1 MTNLQTEQRFFSSKW
16 ANSSNLIN
24 FTLFRSSELKFKCLV
39 QSLVL
44 STILFTSTAALAE
57 LKIGFVQ
64 VDKILQEAP
73 QTIESN
79 KKLEKEFSSRTD
91 KLKAD
96 VKSLKDKEAAFAKD
110 ALTMKESERDNKEK
124 SLSQL
129 RVDVQRK
136 ERELREDI
144 NIRRNE
150 ELGGLQEQINKAVTS
165 VAKAEGFDLVLYN
178 GVAYASEKI
187 DITDKI
193 LKSLGKK

>member
-1 MTNLQTEQRFFSSKW
+1 MKYKFLAFV
-16 ANSSNLIN
+16 A
-24 FTLFRSSELKFKCLV
+24 LFLASLSVYADLKV
-39 QSLVL
+39 
-44 STILFTSTAALAE
+44 
-57 LKIGFVQ
+57 GFVQ

-91 KLKAD
+91 KLKTD
-96 VKSLKDKEAAFAKD
+96 IKTLKEKEAAFSKD
-110 ALTMKESERDNKEK
+110 VLTMKESERATREK
-124 SLSQL
+124 GLAQF
-129 RVDVQRK
+129 RVDIQRT
-136 ERELREDI
+136 ERELKEDI

>member
-1 MTNLQTEQRFFSSKW
+1 MKLKSLVFV
-16 ANSSNLIN
+16 
-24 FTLFRSSELKFKCLV
+24 TLFFASISVYADLKV
-39 QSLVL
+39 
-44 STILFTSTAALAE
+44 
-57 LKIGFVQ
+57 GFVQ

-79 KKLEKEFSSRTD
+79 KKLEKEFSARTD

-96 VKSLKDKEAAFAKD
+96 VKALKDKEAAFSKD
-110 ALTMKESERDNKEK
+110 ALTMKDSERDTKEK
-124 SLSQL
+124 ALSQI

-165 VAKAEGFDLVLYN
+165 VAKAESFDLVLYN

>member
-1 MTNLQTEQRFFSSKW
+1 MEPIGS
-16 ANSSNLIN
+16 
-24 FTLFRSSELKFKCLV
+24 FKV
-39 QSLVL
+39 
-44 STILFTSTAALAE
+44 
-57 LKIGFVQ
+57 
-64 VDKILQEAP
+64 
-73 QTIESN
+73 N
-79 KKLEKEFSSRTD
+79 
-91 KLKAD
+91 
-96 VKSLKDKEAAFAKD
+96 VKSLKERESSFSKD
-110 ALTMKESERDNKEK
+110 ALTMKESERDSKEK

>member
-1 MTNLQTEQRFFSSKW
+1 LKYKYKFLTFV
-16 ANSSNLIN
+16 
-24 FTLFRSSELKFKCLV
+24 TLF
-39 QSLVL
+39 
-44 STILFTSTAALAE
+44 LASVSAYAD

-79 KKLEKEFSSRTD
+79 KKLEKEFSARTE

-96 VKSLKDKEAAFAKD
+96 VKALKEKEAAFAKD
-110 ALTMKESERDNKEK
+110 ALTMKDSERDTKDK
-124 SLSQL
+124 ALAQL
-129 RVDVQRK
+129 RVDAQRK

-165 VAKAEGFDLVLYN
+165 VAKAEAYDLVVYN

>member
-1 MTNLQTEQRFFSSKW
+1 MKYKFLAF
-16 ANSSNLIN
+16 L
-24 FTLFRSSELKFKCLV
+24 TLFVASVSAYADLKV
-39 QSLVL
+39 
-44 STILFTSTAALAE
+44 
-57 LKIGFVQ
+57 GFVQ

-79 KKLEKEFSSRTD
+79 KKLEKEFSARTD

-96 VKSLKDKEAAFAKD
+96 VKALKEKEAAFSKD
-110 ALTMKESERDNKEK
+110 ALTMKDSDRDAKDK
-124 SLSQL
+124 ALSQL

-165 VAKAEGFDLVLYN
+165 VAKAENFDLVLYN

>member
-1 MTNLQTEQRFFSSKW
+1 MKYKFLAFATFFL
-16 ANSSNLIN
+16 A
-24 FTLFRSSELKFKCLV
+24 
-39 QSLVL
+39 SLSVY
-44 STILFTSTAALAE
+44 AE
-57 LKIGFVQ
+57 LKVGFVQ

-96 VKSLKDKEAAFAKD
+96 VKALKERESSFSKD
-110 ALTMKESERDNKEK
+110 ALTMKDSERGTKEK

-129 RVDVQRK
+129 RVDVQRI

>member
-1 MTNLQTEQRFFSSKW
+1 M
-16 ANSSNLIN
+16 
-24 FTLFRSSELKFKCLV
+24 KFKFLTFV
-39 QSLVL
+39 AMFLASLSVY
-44 STILFTSTAALAE
+44 AD
-57 LKIGFVQ
+57 LKVGFVQ
-64 VDKILQEAP
+64 VDRILQEAP

-96 VKSLKDKEAAFAKD
+96 VKALKERESSFSKD
-110 ALTMKESERDNKEK
+110 ALTMKESERDTKEK

-165 VAKAEGFDLVLYN
+165 VSKAEGFDLVLYN

>member
-1 MTNLQTEQRFFSSKW
+1 MKYKFLAFVTMFF
-16 ANSSNLIN
+16 I
-24 FTLFRSSELKFKCLV
+24 
-39 QSLVL
+39 SLSVYAD
-44 STILFTSTAALAE
+44 I
-57 LKIGFVQ
+57 KVGFVQ

-96 VKSLKDKEAAFAKD
+96 VKSLKERESSFSKD
-110 ALTMKESERDNKEK
+110 ALTMKESERDTKEK

>member
-1 MTNLQTEQRFFSSKW
+1 MKYKFLAF
-16 ANSSNLIN
+16 A
-24 FTLFRSSELKFKCLV
+24 TLFLA
-39 QSLVL
+39 SLSVY
-44 STILFTSTAALAE
+44 AE
-57 LKIGFVQ
+57 LKVGFVQ

-96 VKSLKDKEAAFAKD
+96 VKALKERESSFSKD
-110 ALTMKESERDNKEK
+110 ALTMKDSERGTKEK

-129 RVDVQRK
+129 RVDVQRI

-150 ELGGLQEQINKAVTS
+150 ELGGLQEQINKAVTAVS
-165 VAKAEGFDLVLYN
+165 KAEGFDLVLYN

>member
-1 MTNLQTEQRFFSSKW
+1 MKYKFLAF
-16 ANSSNLIN
+16 A
-24 FTLFRSSELKFKCLV
+24 TLFLA
-39 QSLVL
+39 SLSVY
-44 STILFTSTAALAE
+44 AE
-57 LKIGFVQ
+57 LKVGFVQ
-64 VDKILQEAP
+64 VDKILQQAP

-96 VKSLKDKEAAFAKD
+96 VKALKERESSFSKD
-110 ALTMKESERDNKEK
+110 ALTMKDSERGTKEK
-124 SLSQL
+124 TLSQL
-129 RVDVQRK
+129 RVDVQRM

-165 VAKAEGFDLVLYN
+165 VSKEEGFDLVLYN

>member
-1 MTNLQTEQRFFSSKW
+1 MKFKSL
-16 ANSSNLIN
+16 ALA
-24 FTLFRSSELKFKCLV
+24 TLFFA
-39 QSLVL
+39 SLNVYAD
-44 STILFTSTAALAE
+44 I
-57 LKIGFVQ
+57 KVGFVQ

-79 KKLEKEFSSRTD
+79 KKLEKEFSARTD

-96 VKSLKDKEAAFAKD
+96 VKALKDKEAAFSKD
-110 ALTMKESERDNKEK
+110 ALTMKDSERDTKEK
-124 SLSQL
+124 ALSQM

-165 VAKAEGFDLVLYN
+165 VAKAESFDLVLYN

>member
-1 MTNLQTEQRFFSSKW
+1 MKFKSL
-16 ANSSNLIN
+16 ALA
-24 FTLFRSSELKFKCLV
+24 TLFLA
-39 QSLVL
+39 SLNVYAD
-44 STILFTSTAALAE
+44 I
-57 LKIGFVQ
+57 KVGFVQ

-79 KKLEKEFSSRTD
+79 KKLEKEFSARTE

-96 VKSLKDKEAAFAKD
+96 VKALKDKEAAFSKD
-110 ALTMKESERDNKEK
+110 VLTMKDSERDTKEK
-124 SLSQL
+124 ALSQM

-150 ELGGLQEQINKAVTS
+150 ELGGLQEQINKAVVS
-165 VAKAEGFDLVLYN
+165 VAKAESFDLVLYN

>member
-1 MTNLQTEQRFFSSKW
+1 MKYKFLAF
-16 ANSSNLIN
+16 A
-24 FTLFRSSELKFKCLV
+24 TLLLASLSVYADLKV
-39 QSLVL
+39 
-44 STILFTSTAALAE
+44 
-57 LKIGFVQ
+57 GFVQ

-96 VKSLKDKEAAFAKD
+96 VKALKERESSFSKD
-110 ALTMKESERDNKEK
+110 ALTMKESERDTKEK

>member
-1 MTNLQTEQRFFSSKW
+1 
-16 ANSSNLIN
+16 
-24 FTLFRSSELKFKCLV
+24 LKYKFLAV
-39 QSLVL
+39 
-44 STILFTSTAALAE
+44 AALFCASLSAFAD
-57 LKIGFVQ
+57 LKVGFVQ

-79 KKLEKEFSSRTD
+79 KKLEKEFSARTD

-96 VKSLKDKEAAFAKD
+96 VKALKDKEAAFSKD
-110 ALTMKESERDNKEK
+110 ALTMKESERDAKDK

-165 VAKAEGFDLVLYN
+165 VAKAESFDLVLYN

>member
-1 MTNLQTEQRFFSSKW
+1 MKYKFL
-16 ANSSNLIN
+16 AVA
-24 FTLFRSSELKFKCLV
+24 TLFLTSLSAYADLKV
-39 QSLVL
+39 
-44 STILFTSTAALAE
+44 
-57 LKIGFVQ
+57 GFVQ

-79 KKLEKEFSSRTD
+79 KKLEKEFSARTD

-96 VKSLKDKEAAFAKD
+96 VKSLKERESSFSKD
-110 ALTMKESERDNKEK
+110 ALTMKESERDSKEK

-165 VAKAEGFDLVLYN
+165 VAKAESFDLVLYN

>member
-1 MTNLQTEQRFFSSKW
+1 MKY
-16 ANSSNLIN
+16 
-24 FTLFRSSELKFKCLV
+24 KFLAFA
-39 QSLVL
+39 
-44 STILFTSTAALAE
+44 ILFLASSSLYAD
-57 LKIGFVQ
+57 LKVGFVQ

-79 KKLEKEFSSRTD
+79 KKLEKEFSARTD

-96 VKSLKDKEAAFAKD
+96 VKSLKERESSFSKD
-110 ALTMKESERDNKEK
+110 ALTMKDSERDTKEK

>member
-1 MTNLQTEQRFFSSKW
+1 MKFKSLAF
-16 ANSSNLIN
+16 A
-24 FTLFRSSELKFKCLV
+24 TLFLASLSACADLKD
-39 QSLVL
+39 
-44 STILFTSTAALAE
+44 
-57 LKIGFVQ
+57 GFVQ

-79 KKLEKEFSSRTD
+79 KKLEKEFSARTD

-96 VKSLKDKEAAFAKD
+96 VKALKEKEAAFSKD
-110 ALTMKESERDNKEK
+110 ALTMKDSDRDAKDK
-124 SLSQL
+124 ALSQL

-165 VAKAEGFDLVLYN
+165 VAKAENFDLVLYN

>member
-1 MTNLQTEQRFFSSKW
+1 MKYKFLAF
-16 ANSSNLIN
+16 A
-24 FTLFRSSELKFKCLV
+24 TLFLA
-39 QSLVL
+39 SLSVY
-44 STILFTSTAALAE
+44 AE
-57 LKIGFVQ
+57 LKVGFVQ

-96 VKSLKDKEAAFAKD
+96 VKALKERESSFSKD
-110 ALTMKESERDNKEK
+110 ALTMKDSERGTKEK

-129 RVDVQRK
+129 RVDVQRI

-165 VAKAEGFDLVLYN
+165 VSKEEGFDLVLYN

>member
-1 MTNLQTEQRFFSSKW
+1 MKYKFLAF
-16 ANSSNLIN
+16 A
-24 FTLFRSSELKFKCLV
+24 TLLLASLTAYADLKV
-39 QSLVL
+39 
-44 STILFTSTAALAE
+44 
-57 LKIGFVQ
+57 GFVQ

-96 VKSLKDKEAAFAKD
+96 VKSLKERESSFSKD
-110 ALTMKESERDNKEK
+110 ALTMKESERDTKEK

>member
-1 MTNLQTEQRFFSSKW
+1 MKYKFLVF
-16 ANSSNLIN
+16 A
-24 FTLFRSSELKFKCLV
+24 TLFLV
-39 QSLVL
+39 SLSVY
-44 STILFTSTAALAE
+44 AE
-57 LKIGFVQ
+57 LKVGFVQ

-79 KKLEKEFSSRTD
+79 KKLEKEFSLRTD

-96 VKSLKDKEAAFAKD
+96 VKALKEREASFSKD
-110 ALTMKESERDNKEK
+110 VLTMKDSERGTKEK

-129 RVDVQRK
+129 RVDVQRI

-165 VAKAEGFDLVLYN
+165 VSKAEGYDLVVYN

>member
-1 MTNLQTEQRFFSSKW
+1 MKYKFLAFATFFL
-16 ANSSNLIN
+16 A
-24 FTLFRSSELKFKCLV
+24 
-39 QSLVL
+39 SLSVY
-44 STILFTSTAALAE
+44 AE
-57 LKIGFVQ
+57 LKVGFVQ

-96 VKSLKDKEAAFAKD
+96 VKALKERESSFSKD
-110 ALTMKESERDNKEK
+110 ALTMKDSERGTKEK

-129 RVDVQRK
+129 RVDVQRI

-165 VAKAEGFDLVLYN
+165 VSKAEGFDLVLYN

>member
-1 MTNLQTEQRFFSSKW
+1 M
-16 ANSSNLIN
+16 
-24 FTLFRSSELKFKCLV
+24 KFKFLAFA
-39 QSLVL
+39 SLFLISL
-44 STILFTSTAALAE
+44 SVYAD
-57 LKIGFVQ
+57 LKVGFVQ

-96 VKSLKDKEAAFAKD
+96 VKTLKEREASFSKD
-110 ALTMKESERDNKEK
+110 ALTMKESERDTKEK

-129 RVDVQRK
+129 RVDIQRK

-150 ELGGLQEQINKAVTS
+150 ELSGLQEQINKAVTS

>member
-1 MTNLQTEQRFFSSKW
+1 LKYKLLAVASLFLAS
-16 ANSSNLIN
+16 
-24 FTLFRSSELKFKCLV
+24 FTAYADLKV
-39 QSLVL
+39 
-44 STILFTSTAALAE
+44 
-57 LKIGFVQ
+57 GFVQ

-79 KKLEKEFSSRTD
+79 KKLEKEFSARTD

-96 VKSLKDKEAAFAKD
+96 VKSLKERESSFSKD
-110 ALTMKESERDNKEK
+110 ALTMKESERDSKEK

-165 VAKAEGFDLVLYN
+165 VAKAESFDLVLYN

>member
-1 MTNLQTEQRFFSSKW
+1 MKYKFLAFV
-16 ANSSNLIN
+16 
-24 FTLFRSSELKFKCLV
+24 TLFLASLSVHADLKV
-39 QSLVL
+39 
-44 STILFTSTAALAE
+44 
-57 LKIGFVQ
+57 GFVQ

-79 KKLEKEFSSRTD
+79 KKLEKEFSSRTE

-96 VKSLKDKEAAFAKD
+96 VKSLKERESSFSKD
-110 ALTMKESERDNKEK
+110 VLTMKESERDSKEK

-150 ELGGLQEQINKAVTS
+150 ELSGLQEQINKAVTS

>member
-1 MTNLQTEQRFFSSKW
+1 LKYKFLAFV
-16 ANSSNLIN
+16 
-24 FTLFRSSELKFKCLV
+24 TLFLASLSVHADLKV
-39 QSLVL
+39 
-44 STILFTSTAALAE
+44 
-57 LKIGFVQ
+57 GFVQ

-91 KLKAD
+91 KLKSD
-96 VKSLKDKEAAFAKD
+96 VKSLKERESSFSKD
-110 ALTMKESERDNKEK
+110 ALTMKDSERDSKEK

>member
-1 MTNLQTEQRFFSSKW
+1 MKY
-16 ANSSNLIN
+16 
-24 FTLFRSSELKFKCLV
+24 KFLA
-39 QSLVL
+39 
-44 STILFTSTAALAE
+44 FAALFCASLSAFAD
-57 LKIGFVQ
+57 LKVGFVQ

-73 QTIESN
+73 KTIESN
-79 KKLEKEFSSRTD
+79 KKLEKEFSARTD

-96 VKSLKDKEAAFAKD
+96 VKALKDKEAAFSKD
-110 ALTMKESERDNKEK
+110 ALTMKESERDAKDK

-165 VAKAEGFDLVLYN
+165 VAKAESFDLVLYN

>member
-1 MTNLQTEQRFFSSKW
+1 MKY
-16 ANSSNLIN
+16 
-24 FTLFRSSELKFKCLV
+24 KFLA
-39 QSLVL
+39 
-44 STILFTSTAALAE
+44 FAALFLSSLSVYAE
-57 LKIGFVQ
+57 LKVGFVQ

-96 VKSLKDKEAAFAKD
+96 VKSLKERESSFSKD
-110 ALTMKESERDNKEK
+110 ALTMKESERDSKEK

>member
-1 MTNLQTEQRFFSSKW
+1 MKYKFLVF
-16 ANSSNLIN
+16 A
-24 FTLFRSSELKFKCLV
+24 TLFLA
-39 QSLVL
+39 SLSVY
-44 STILFTSTAALAE
+44 AE
-57 LKIGFVQ
+57 LKVGFVQ

-96 VKSLKDKEAAFAKD
+96 VKALKERESSFSKD
-110 ALTMKESERDNKEK
+110 ALTMKDSERGTKEK

-129 RVDVQRK
+129 RVDVQRV

-165 VAKAEGFDLVLYN
+165 VSKAEGFDLVLYN

>member
-1 MTNLQTEQRFFSSKW
+1 MKYNFF
-16 ANSSNLIN
+16 
-24 FTLFRSSELKFKCLV
+24 
-39 QSLVL
+39 VL
-44 STILFTSTAALAE
+44 AVLLTASITSHAE

-96 VKSLKDKEAAFAKD
+96 VKSLKERESSFSKD
-110 ALTMKESERDNKEK
+110 ALTMKESERDSKEK
-124 SLSQL
+124 SLSQF

-165 VAKAEGFDLVLYN
+165 VSKAEGFDLVLYN

>member
-1 MTNLQTEQRFFSSKW
+1 
-16 ANSSNLIN
+16 
-24 FTLFRSSELKFKCLV
+24 LKYKFLA
-39 QSLVL
+39 
-44 STILFTSTAALAE
+44 FAALLLASLNVYAD
-57 LKIGFVQ
+57 LKVGFVQ

-96 VKSLKDKEAAFAKD
+96 VKSLKERESSFSKD
-110 ALTMKESERDNKEK
+110 ALTMKESERDTKEK

>member
-1 MTNLQTEQRFFSSKW
+1 MKFKSLAF
-16 ANSSNLIN
+16 A
-24 FTLFRSSELKFKCLV
+24 TLFLASLSAHADLKV
-39 QSLVL
+39 
-44 STILFTSTAALAE
+44 
-57 LKIGFVQ
+57 GFVQ

-96 VKSLKDKEAAFAKD
+96 VKALKDKEAAFSKD
-110 ALTMKESERDNKEK
+110 ALTMKESERDAKEK

-165 VAKAEGFDLVLYN
+165 VAKAENFDLVLYN

>member
-1 MTNLQTEQRFFSSKW
+1 MKYKFLVF
-16 ANSSNLIN
+16 A
-24 FTLFRSSELKFKCLV
+24 TLFLA
-39 QSLVL
+39 SLSVY
-44 STILFTSTAALAE
+44 AE
-57 LKIGFVQ
+57 LKVGFVQ

-96 VKSLKDKEAAFAKD
+96 VKALKERESSFSKD
-110 ALTMKESERDNKEK
+110 ALTMKDSERGTKEK

-129 RVDVQRK
+129 RVDVQRI

-150 ELGGLQEQINKAVTS
+150 ELGGLQEQINKAVTAVS
-165 VAKAEGFDLVLYN
+165 KAEGFDLVLYN

>member
-1 MTNLQTEQRFFSSKW
+1 MKYKFLAF
-16 ANSSNLIN
+16 I
-24 FTLFRSSELKFKCLV
+24 TLFLASLSVHADLKV
-39 QSLVL
+39 
-44 STILFTSTAALAE
+44 
-57 LKIGFVQ
+57 GFVQ

-91 KLKAD
+91 KLKSD
-96 VKSLKDKEAAFAKD
+96 VKSLKERESSFSKD
-110 ALTMKESERDNKEK
+110 ALTMKDSERDSKEK